1 MRTAT
6 GARRLTP
13 RDDDDRTYDRWRVG
27 AFIVLSCAG
36 LLALAVL
43 AQQPPAKSPIL
54 PTGPMP
60 AVNIP

>member
-6 GARRLTP
+6 GARRLVP
-13 RDDDDRTYDRWRVG
+13 RDDDRTYVRWRLG
-27 AFIVLSCAG
+27 TFIVLSCAG
-36 LLALAVL
+36 LLALAAL
-43 AQQPPAKSPIL
+43 ASPPPAKSPIL